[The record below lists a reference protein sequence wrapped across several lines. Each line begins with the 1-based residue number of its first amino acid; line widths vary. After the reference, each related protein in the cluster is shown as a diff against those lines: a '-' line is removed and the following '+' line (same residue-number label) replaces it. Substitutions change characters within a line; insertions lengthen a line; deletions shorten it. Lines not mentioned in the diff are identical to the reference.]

1 MHWLR
6 QRLKI
11 LKMSQAD
18 LSFQLERH
26 GISKT
31 RQAIASWMSKD
42 GNPVPMLGTP
52 TEAIILA
59 EILGWSVT
67 EMLLAAGYPIV
78 ENSVKIPT
86 ELLPQIVEFAKLDAK
101 RLSLVIKTIAHI
113 MNLQAAMDDDEV
125 SNANDNTGFEADG
138 D

>member
-6 QRLKI
+6 QRLKT

-18 LSFQLERH
+18 LSFQLERR

-52 TEAIILA
+52 TDAIILA

-113 MNLQAAMDDDEV
+113 MNLQATMDDDEV